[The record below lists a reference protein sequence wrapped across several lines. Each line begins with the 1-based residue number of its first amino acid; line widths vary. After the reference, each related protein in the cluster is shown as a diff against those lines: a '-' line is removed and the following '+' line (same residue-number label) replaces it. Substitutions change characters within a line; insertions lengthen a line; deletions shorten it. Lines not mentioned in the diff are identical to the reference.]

1 MNMKIIILLVKANK
15 EKTMQKINT
24 GSRPKQKQTK
34 ARVSYVDNSC
44 YNFKNVKEVIID
56 EKEGLIHI
64 SSERLKGS
72 VTLRENVSIPMKVVV
87 TLCVDKPDV
96 VNYYV
101 FRDSCIS
108 SHNKIFKSSHVKTKH
123 IV

>member
-1 MNMKIIILLVKANK
+1 
-15 EKTMQKINT
+15 MQKINT

-34 ARVSYVDNSC
+34 ARVCYIDNSC
-44 YNFKNVKEVIID
+44 YNYKNVKEVIID

-72 VTLRENVSIPMKVVV
+72 VTLRENVSIPMKVVA

-101 FRDSCIS
+101 FRDNRIS
-108 SHNKIFKSSHVKTKH
+108 LHNKIFKSSHVKTKH

>member
-15 EKTMQKINT
+15 ENYAKINT

-72 VTLRENVSIPMKVVV
+72 VTIRENVSVPMKVVA

-101 FRDSCIS
+101 FRDNCIAL
-108 SHNKIFKSSHVKTKH
+108 HNKIFKSSHVKTKH